1 MRGNAP
7 SDEAVLDIVETLRS
21 RKIVIYGAGHVGR
34 MFRKILLE
42 LRIPLIA
49 YVDRRAAQLSAIDDI
64 PVHEPGFM
72 KTLAGGEDDYAVVV
86 AAGTMQL
93 LELIQED
100 MDKLRS
106 PIPSMNGLYLV
117 YLLQFH
123 LCSLR
128 RARGQD
134 PDILQCTTY
143 HVKPYK
149 CPIFCNYV
157 ETMAYRENP
166 YEAADGSRLNEVG
179 YLLGQVCTL
188 KCEHCLEAVPIFRS
202 ASPSPRT

>member
-1 MRGNAP
+1 MKSCTDINSAIPELYEDLMRGNAP

-93 LELIQED
+93 LECIQED

-106 PIPSMNGLYLV
+106 PIPSMNGLILYTCFSSISV
-117 YLLQFH
+117 
-123 LCSLR
+123 LCD
-128 RARGQD
+128 AREGRTRIYCSAR
-134 PDILQCTTY
+134 PITSNRINVRFFATTWRPW
-143 HVKPYK
+143 H
-149 CPIFCNYV
+149 
-157 ETMAYRENP
+157 TGR
-166 YEAADGSRLNEVG
+166 
-179 YLLGQVCTL
+179 TL
-188 KCEHCLEAVPIFRS
+188 MR
-202 ASPSPRT
+202 PRTAPD